1 MHADL
6 SDEALL
12 EKFRQTRDTNL
23 FRSLVRRYQGR
34 LYNAAYKILGNTAE
48 ADDVVQETCIKVH
61 QNIDRFNRNS
71 SFASWVFRIA
81 HNTCLDSLRAKRRK
95 KNFQALSF
103 DPQSSIDSD
112 SSSDGYLQVVSQA
125 ADSSPG
131 PAETMDLTEQGEIIT
146 AKLHELPDMQR
157 VVVVLHDIEG
167 FSYQEIA
174 DIVGTSLG
182 TVRSRLHYGRQ
193 KLRELLEPYYSAK
206 SISQAS
212 R

>member
-1 MHADL
+1 MQADL

-12 EKFRQTRDTNL
+12 EKFRKTRDAS
-23 FRSLVRRYQGR
+23 FFKSLIRRYQNR
-34 LYNAAYKILGNTAE
+34 LYNSAYRILGNTAE

-71 SFASWVFRIA
+71 SFAAWVFRIA
-81 HNTCLDSLRAKRRK
+81 HNTCLDALRAKRRK
-95 KNFQALSF
+95 KNMRSFSF
-103 DPQSSIDSD
+103 DPQSIIDSD
-112 SSSDGYLQVVSQA
+112 SSDSSSQVVSQA
-125 ADSSPG
+125 PDSSPG
-131 PAETMDLTEQGEIIT
+131 PAEIMDYTEQGEIIA

-157 VVVVLHDIEG
+157 VVVILHDIEG

-174 DIVGTSLG
+174 DIVGTNLG

-193 KLRELLEPYYSAK
+193 KLKDLLEPYYSAK
-206 SISQAS
+206 SIHQAS